1 MIIYSISCLF
11 AVMNQVGGYAD
22 IPANHWASSSVEK
35 LVSSYHNTRPLVE
48 GRNSNFKGDEPVTR
62 YEFAVIMDKFITDI
76 RKAFVRQPDKK
87 QINASKIKGKQEDG
101 SQRAMIKLAEEG
113 FLPYYSPVFH
123 GPDNTITAA
132 QMAHALSQIA
142 RRIGWC
148 FRKQDDG

>member
-11 AVMNQVGGYAD
+11 AVMNQVAGYAD
-22 IPANHWASSSVEK
+22 VPANHWAASSVEK
-35 LVSSYHNTRPLVE
+35 LVAENLLPQ

-62 YEFAVIMDKFITDI
+62 YEFAVIMDRFITDI

-101 SQRAMIKLAEEG
+101 SQSAMIRLAEEG
-113 FLPYYSPVFH
+113 FLPYYSPIFH
-123 GPDNTITAA
+123 GPDNTITAE
-132 QMAHALSQIA
+132 QMSHALSQIA